1 MKGEPAP
8 ELGCCHKTKPL
19 GSTGAS
25 LSPYLDSQLCQDGQV
40 FPAFKPHPDT
50 VDSHDQS
57 WASWLCPW
65 PLAPAKS
72 ALLACPRGLDLYLCA
87 LQSATLA
94 TAPQSLREDALSTR
108 HLPPRLPASSSS
120 GEKLPPKCP
129 PSSDKM
135 GSQTERAGGGA
146 PCPSFSPPNSSSPNS
161 WQNKKSPLAFCSCP
175 PTPPSSKELSSH
187 FRPFYPAYPFFL
199 PAPYLVTCG
208 SLPSMPCPPRFKLP
222 QDTPYATM
230 AVPSLLI
237 NVNEPKHPSTWGET
251 LRPYP
256 GACQDSGQTQ
266 PSQSQNLGLATA
278 RTYSTGPERAGRV
291 AAGKRAPLGSQAGS
305 AALPYPLKKENGKIL
320 YECNVCSK
328 SFGQLSNLKVH
339 LRVHSG
345 ERPFQC
351 ALCQKSFT
359 QLAHLQKH
367 HLVHTGER
375 PHECPVR
382 PSTPS
387 PMCDKRF
394 SSSSNLKTHLRLHSG
409 TRPFQCSVCPSRFTQ
424 LVHLKLHLR
433 LHAPRPCGL
442 AHTHLPLA
450 SLTYLARW
458 HQGALDILA
467 APSERQMDWDMDKV
481 KVSSA
486 SQGK

>member
-1 MKGEPAP
+1 MQARV
-8 ELGCCHKTKPL
+8 L
-19 GSTGAS
+19 
-25 LSPYLDSQLCQDGQV
+25 SQLRAGQV
-40 FPAFKPHPDT
+40 RCRADLDFRL
-50 VDSHDQS
+50 SQS
-57 WASWLCPW
+57 SFFY
-65 PLAPAKS
+65 S
-72 ALLACPRGLDLYLCA
+72 G
-87 LQSATLA
+87 
-94 TAPQSLREDALSTR
+94 

-120 GEKLPPKCP
+120 GKKLPPKCP

-175 PTPPSSKELSSH
+175 PTPSSSKELSSH

-222 QDTPYATM
+222 QDTPYTTM

-237 NVNEPKHPSTWGET
+237 NVNEPEHPSTWGET

-278 RTYSTGPERAGRV
+278 RTYSTGPEQAGRV

-328 SFGQLSNLKVH
+328 SFGQLSNLKV
-339 LRVHSG
+339 
-345 ERPFQC
+345 
-351 ALCQKSFT
+351 
-359 QLAHLQKH
+359 
-367 HLVHTGER
+367 
-375 PHECPVR
+375 
-382 PSTPS
+382 
-387 PMCDKRF
+387 
-394 SSSSNLKTHLRLHSG
+394 
-409 TRPFQCSVCPSRFTQ
+409 
-424 LVHLKLHLR
+424 
-433 LHAPRPCGL
+433 
-442 AHTHLPLA
+442 
-450 SLTYLARW
+450 
-458 HQGALDILA
+458 
-467 APSERQMDWDMDKV
+467 
-481 KVSSA
+481 SA
-486 SQGK
+486 SGPPRFPLGILW